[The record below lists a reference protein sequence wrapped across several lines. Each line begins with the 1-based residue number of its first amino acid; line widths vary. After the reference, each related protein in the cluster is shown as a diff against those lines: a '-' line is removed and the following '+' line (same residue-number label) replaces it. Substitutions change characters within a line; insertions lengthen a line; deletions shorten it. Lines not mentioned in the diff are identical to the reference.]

1 MLLTKNRFLWFY
13 QFEVTSYKCIVYK
26 WFTWYNR
33 YPPADVKHVD
43 MTAKA
48 MTKLFFSFFTLKKA
62 KTDLNISFIERYID
76 DFTTLCFTYYVHVFV
91 SFPKQ
96 MCKFGDKKQYNIWIG
111 FGVYT
116 FVLTLT
122 CPQKHAAK
130 ATIISIIKK
139 TRTRTWWI
147 VQDPTSTAKPDVNTK
162 TAALI
167 WNKMAM

>member
-1 MLLTKNRFLWFY
+1 
-13 QFEVTSYKCIVYK
+13 
-26 WFTWYNR
+26 
-33 YPPADVKHVD
+33 

-62 KTDLNISFIERYID
+62 NTDLNISFIERYID

-116 FVLTLT
+116 
-122 CPQKHAAK
+122 HANMSAK
-130 ATIISIIKK
+130 ARRKSNNNF
-139 TRTRTWWI
+139 
-147 VQDPTSTAKPDVNTK
+147 D
-162 TAALI
+162 
-167 WNKMAM
+167 NKENQNENMVDSPRPYINSKAWR